1 MLLLKPVNL
10 FPKRRGTL
18 LVFLWDGAPACARV
32 VTVRNSDGSAAIL
45 SVRNCPPENPA
56 AAIAGYWRWRAFLE
70 YASDVHEVVNHCG
83 RARRPTGAAL
93 RQLLS
98 QLAGGAASARG

>member
-32 VTVRNSDGSAAIL
+32 VTVRGSDGSAAIL
-45 SVRNCPPENPA
+45 SVRNCLPELP
-56 AAIAGYWRWRAFLE
+56 AAIAGYWRWDVFLE
-70 YASDVHEVVNHCG
+70 HASDVHEGVNHCG
-83 RARRPTGAAL
+83 RTRRTTKAAL